1 MDRATSPDCG
11 FGTRPMQAQGA
22 MNQSRLFHSVA
33 DQIVRLID
41 QGEFPPGT
49 RLPGERELADR
60 FGVSRVT
67 VREAE
72 VALQAQGRLTIRAGS
87 GVYVRDHEAANR
99 EALPEVSAFELTEAR
114 SLFES
119 EAAAL
124 AATIITDADLA
135 KLEGLVAA
143 LGEDATADEADRE
156 FHLTIAAASGNGVI
170 LHTIN
175 NLWRMRSE
183 LPQVRDTHA
192 SVCIHDG
199 AARVAEH
206 APILAALRDRDPV
219 GARLAMR
226 RHFNR
231 LLNAMLDKAEETAM
245 RELQRRASESRE
257 RFLISARFE

>member
-1 MDRATSPDCG
+1 MSR
-11 FGTRPMQAQGA
+11 
-22 MNQSRLFHSVA
+22 SRLFHSVA
-33 DQIVRLID
+33 DQILQLID
-41 QGEFPPGT
+41 DGVFAPGAK
-49 RLPGERELADR
+49 LPGERELADR

-67 VREAE
+67 VREAA
-72 VALQAQGRLTIRAGS
+72 VALQAQGRLVIRAGS
-87 GVYVRDHEAANR
+87 GVYVSQDARADDD
-99 EALPEVSAFELTEAR
+99 LPEVTAFELTEAR

-124 AATIITDADLA
+124 AATVITDQTLA

-143 LGEDATADEADRE
+143 LAADDTADEADRE

-170 LHTIN
+170 LQTIT
-175 NLWRMRSE
+175 NLWRMRSDA
-183 LPQVRDTHA
+183 PPIRDAHEG
-192 SVCIHDG
+192 VCIHDG

-231 LLNAMLDKAEETAM
+231 LLGAMLDRAEETAM
-245 RELQRRASESRE
+245 QEARRQASQSRE
-257 RFLISARFE
+257 RFLISARF

>member
-1 MDRATSPDCG
+1 MSR
-11 FGTRPMQAQGA
+11 
-22 MNQSRLFHSVA
+22 SRLFHSVA
-33 DQIVRLID
+33 DRIVQLID
-41 QGEFPPGT
+41 TGVFPSGAK
-49 RLPGERELADR
+49 LPGERELADR
-60 FGVSRVT
+60 LGVSRVT

-87 GVYVRDHEAANR
+87 GVYVRDGAPA
-99 EALPEVSAFELTEAR
+99 EALPNVTAFELTEAR

-124 AATIITDADLA
+124 AATVITDETIK

-143 LGEDATADEADRE
+143 LADDRTANHADRE

-170 LHTIN
+170 LHTITD
-175 NLWRMRSE
+175 LWRMRSE
-183 LPQVRDTHA
+183 VALIRDAHENVCLPG
-192 SVCIHDG
+192 G

-206 APILAALRDRDPV
+206 TPILDALRERDPV

-231 LLNAMLDKAEETAM
+231 LLGAMLDRAEETAL
-245 RELQRRASESRE
+245 REARRQASESRE
-257 RFLISARFE
+257 RFLISARF